1 MGKGRIRYSTLL
13 LGLCWLVY
21 TSSVVGKVNY
31 SANITR
37 VESFF
42 GVTHDMAGLVSTFYF
57 FAYGAGQIFNGI
69 FCKHYNL
76 KYVVFVGLL
85 LAAISNL
92 AVGLTPNFEI
102 VKYLWLINGISL
114 SVLWPCLIRH
124 LSESLPKKDM
134 ARASVTLGTTTA
146 VGTFFIYGA
155 SALYAVFAPFQ
166 FAFYT
171 ATLLL
176 GGSAI
181 VWITCY
187 DKWTK
192 KTKEEGQGKDEM
204 PLPSEN
210 APRQRVKMK
219 TWVFLTVICF
229 CLCAVATNLIK
240 DGLTTWV
247 PSILKE
253 SYGFDDSF
261 SILLTLCLPL
271 LTIFGNLFG
280 VTVYKKL
287 KNFILVDVLF
297 FTGAGLFILVII
309 GALQIQN
316 AIITLICFSL
326 VSFLVGSSNS
336 IITSIFPLQMKG
348 KINSGMIAGVLNGCC
363 YIGSTISS
371 YGLGVVAMHG
381 GWLTVFYLML
391 GVCIAICVIGGI
403 FMALTAIARKKE
415 KM

>member
-1 MGKGRIRYSTLL
+1 
-13 LGLCWLVY
+13 
-21 TSSVVGKVNY
+21 
-31 SANITR
+31 
-37 VESFF
+37 
-42 GVTHDMAGLVSTFYF
+42 MA
-57 FAYGAGQIFNGI
+57 
-69 FCKHYNL
+69 
-76 KYVVFVGLL
+76 
-85 LAAISNL
+85 
-92 AVGLTPNFEI
+92 
-102 VKYLWLINGISL
+102 
-114 SVLWPCLIRH
+114 
-124 LSESLPKKDM
+124 
-134 ARASVTLGTTTA
+134 
-146 VGTFFIYGA
+146 
-155 SALYAVFAPFQ
+155 
-166 FAFYT
+166 
-171 ATLLL
+171 
-176 GGSAI
+176 
-181 VWITCY
+181 
-187 DKWTK
+187 
-192 KTKEEGQGKDEM
+192 
-204 PLPSEN
+204 
-210 APRQRVKMK
+210 
-219 TWVFLTVICF
+219 
-229 CLCAVATNLIK
+229 
-240 DGLTTWV
+240 
-247 PSILKE
+247 SILKE

-316 AIITLICFSL
+316 AVITLICFSL

-371 YGLGVVAMHG
+371 YGLGVVAMLG

-391 GVCIAICVIGGI
+391 GVCIAICVIGCI